1 MKIENNRANEIF
13 TTSKDKN
20 ILIIGDIMM
29 DEYLSGNVSRIS
41 PEAPVPVVEI
51 DRETVRFGGSANVA
65 LNIKFLGCEPLL
77 IGLLGKD
84 QMGESFTNLMHKF
97 NLNTSGLI
105 FSSQRPTTVKTRI
118 IGDGQHIARVDK
130 ENKNN
135 ATPVEVEQL
144 KHKILEMLS
153 EADGV
158 VLQDYNKGVLT
169 KEIIKFTIEQCNQ
182 KGLLISVDPKFTNFM
197 AYKNTTIFKPNVI
210 EAQQAVAKNFD
221 TEEEVEAA
229 GFELMRQLNTESI
242 LLTRGKKG
250 LSLFEKDKPVV
261 HIPTQARKV
270 ADVSGAGDTVIS
282 TMTVACLG
290 GATKQEA
297 ALLANIA
304 AGVVVEEIGIVPI
317 YKNKL
322 LSKIES

>member
-1 MKIENNRANEIF
+1 MMIKNNRANEIF
-13 TTSKDKN
+13 AGSKDKN

-51 DRETVRFGGSANVA
+51 ARETVRFGGAANVA
-65 LNIKFLGCEPLL
+65 LNIKSLGCEPLL

-84 QMGESFTNLMHKF
+84 QMGENFTNLMQKSH
-97 NLNTSGLI
+97 LNTSGLVY
-105 FSSQRPTTVKTRI
+105 SSQRPTTVKTRI

-130 ENKNN
+130 ENKSN
-135 ATPVEVEQL
+135 ASLEEAEQL
-144 KHKILEMLS
+144 KHKIREIIAQ
-153 EADGV
+153 ADGV
-158 VLQDYNKGVLT
+158 ILQDYNKGVLT
-169 KEIIKFTIEQCNQ
+169 KEIITFTIEQCNQ
-182 KGLLISVDPKFTNFM
+182 KRILVSVDPKFTNFM

-210 EAQQAVAKNFD
+210 EAQQAVARNFE

-229 GFELMRQLNTESI
+229 GFELMQKLNTESI

-250 LSLFEKDKPVV
+250 LSLFEKNKPVV

-282 TMTVACLG
+282 TMTAACLG

-297 ALLANIA
+297 AILANIA

-317 YKNKL
+317 DKNKL
-322 LSKIES
+322 LSTIES